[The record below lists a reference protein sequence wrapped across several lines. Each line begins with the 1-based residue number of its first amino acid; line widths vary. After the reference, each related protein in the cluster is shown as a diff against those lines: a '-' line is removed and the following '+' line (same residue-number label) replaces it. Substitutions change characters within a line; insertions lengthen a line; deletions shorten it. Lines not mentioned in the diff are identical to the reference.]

1 MFTKLR
7 RKVEISQQDAYDLL
21 ELCEYFINIGE
32 YNLLYDGEEQLLA
45 YSKRLAP
52 DLRIKAN
59 LNEILPEE
67 DES

>member
-1 MFTKLR
+1 MFTKSR

-32 YNLLYDGEEQLLA
+32 GNVYDDEEDLLA
-45 YSKRLAP
+45 YSERLAP
-52 DLRIKAN
+52 ELRLTAN

-67 DES
+67 DF

>member
-32 YNLLYDGEEQLLA
+32 ENVYDDEEH
-45 YSKRLAP
+45 
-52 DLRIKAN
+52 
-59 LNEILPEE
+59 
-67 DES
+67 

>member
-32 YNLLYDGEEQLLA
+32 ENVYDDEEHQLA

-52 DLRIKAN
+52 ELRIKAN